1 MREHLGEDH
10 GPLEGRAMQALA
22 LSTMAVF
29 RVKRVAVELKGN
41 VPAPALPALVNGA
54 EEEQQLH

>member
-41 VPAPALPALVNGA
+41 VPAPALPALVDEA
-54 EEEQQLH
+54 EEE